1 MTATNP
7 SILPP
12 TILLVAR
19 CLAREFPDIS
29 ADEGV
34 DAGVV
39 AVAVAVV
46 VVVVVVVVVTALLV
60 ISIKS
65 KINFPSGT
73 KFVIVR
79 VCHPTPQ
86 RERLPTGKRAAAGI
100 DP

>member
-46 VVVVVVVVVTALLV
+46 VVVVTALLV

-79 VCHPTPQ
+79 V
-86 RERLPTGKRAAAGI
+86 
-100 DP
+100 